1 MTRRLIAAAATAG
14 PAPAARARYRQRAV
28 FLPRGLSGRL
38 YWWALVPAHHLIF
51 DAMASRIVATAEGAQ
66 R

>member
-1 MTRRLIAAAATAG
+1 MLGGATEPVLDGRAG
-14 PAPAARARYRQRAV
+14 LAV
-28 FLPRGLSGRL
+28 VGGPGPLPRGLSGRL